1 MSTVNHPLSS
11 YIFLRTGVVC
21 CQSWLFIPLRSST
34 RMGLVLSTATICF
47 TEVNAMITITTIE
60 KKSFLET
67 IFYPDN
73 AIKCIIM
80 HNSARKIEIKKRV
93 FHFFS

>member
-1 MSTVNHPLSS
+1 MSTVNRPLSS

-34 RMGLVLSTATICF
+34 RMGLALSTATIGF
-47 TEVNAMITITTIE
+47 TEANAMITITTLE

-73 AIKCIIM
+73 AIECIII
-80 HNSARKIEIKKRV
+80 HSSARKIEIEKRAIQ
-93 FHFFS
+93 FFS